1 MADEHKHE
9 DTLLN
14 EEVHE
19 HEHHHHEHDDD
30 CGCGCGHHHH
40 HDEDEHEH
48 HHHHDDDC
56 DCGCGHHHHHDED
69 EEHEH
74 HHHHHDDDDC
84 DCGCGHH
91 HHHDEDEEHEHH
103 HHHHDD
109 DCDCGCGHH
118 HHHDEDE
125 EHEHHHHHGDDCDCG
140 CGHHH
145 HHDEDGEHEHH
156 HHHHDDDDCD
166 CGCGHHHHHDEDKEH
181 EYHHHHHDDDCDCGC
196 GHHHHHDEDEEH
208 EHHHHEHAAGA
219 HSVKRVYTLQNV
231 GCAHC
236 AAKMEQRISELE
248 GVEDCVLVF
257 ETKQLRV
264 TGENPDA
271 LLPKI
276 REICSSIESDAKVI
290 APKPKHYGKDGQ
302 RVYTLENLGCAHC
315 AAKMQHQ
322 ISQLD
327 GIDDCVL
334 VYETKQLRVK
344 GDNPDALLPEIRK
357 ICSNIE
363 SEVKVIAPEEEKEDK
378 GGSHPLAEM
387 LIGAGLFIAGVLVP
401 VTAVKIILLL
411 AAYLLLGRHV
421 LLTAAKNIGRGQVF
435 DENFLMTVATIG
447 AWAVGSFDE
456 AVGVMLFYRVGEYFE
471 DRAVDRSRK
480 QIMDAIDLRPETV
493 NLVKDNGEIEV
504 IPAEDAQ
511 EGDIVLVRPGD
522 RVPLDGEVVE
532 GESRLDTSAVTGEP
546 VPVRVAAGDK
556 ATSGCVN
563 TDGAIKLRVTHILA
577 ESMVQRILDSVE
589 NAAARK
595 PKIDRFIT
603 RFSRVYTPA
612 VVAIALLT
620 AIIPSLVTGEW
631 HKWVYTAMTFL
642 VISCPCALVLS
653 VPLTYFSGI
662 GAGSRRGILFKGGAS
677 LEALNNVKTIVMD
690 KTGTITKGNF
700 VVQKVVPAQGVPLDE
715 NELLWLAAACEGA
728 STHPIAKSI
737 INSYEERKTSAV
749 KAGDFSLVAVGATV
763 ENIRE
768 QAGEGISA
776 ELEGKTILCGNV
788 KLMER
793 NNIDL
798 SGYHG
803 TPGSTEV
810 LLAMDGHFLGH
821 VDIADTI
828 KADAKSAIS
837 RMKAQGLTTAMLT
850 GDGQASADAV
860 AQEVGIDEVRAR
872 LLPQD
877 KLSALT
883 DIREKC
889 GAVMFVGDGINDAP
903 VLAGADVG
911 AAMGSGA
918 DAAIEAA
925 DVVFMKADL
934 TSIPI
939 SIKIARKA
947 NIVSKENIVFALAI
961 KILIMLL
968 GLFGIASMWLAVF
981 ADTGVAMLCVLNS
994 IRMLYMKTE

>member
-19 HEHHHHEHDDD
+19 HEHHHHEHDEDE
-30 CGCGCGHHHH
+30 CNCGCGHHHH
-40 HDEDEHEH
+40 HDEDEEHEHHHHDDDDDCDCGHHHHHDEDEHEHHHHHDDDYDCGCGHHHHHDEDEEHEH

-74 HHHHHDDDDC
+74 HHHH
-84 DCGCGHH
+84 
-91 HHHDEDEEHEHH
+91 
-103 HHHHDD
+103 
-109 DCDCGCGHH
+109 
-118 HHHDEDE
+118 
-125 EHEHHHHHGDDCDCG
+125 
-140 CGHHH
+140 
-145 HHDEDGEHEHH
+145 
-156 HHHHDDDDCD
+156 
-166 CGCGHHHHHDEDKEH
+166 
-181 EYHHHHHDDDCDCGC
+181 DDDCDCGC

-208 EHHHHEHAAGA
+208 EHHHHEHSAGA

-271 LLPKI
+271 LLPEI
-276 REICSSIESDAKVI
+276 RKICSDIESEAKVI

-363 SEVKVIAPEEEKEDK
+363 SEVKVIAPEEEKEESS
-378 GGSHPLAEM
+378 SHPLAEM
-387 LIGAGLFIAGVLVP
+387 LIGAALFVAGLLIPAM
-401 VTAVKIILLL
+401 AVKLVLLI

-421 LLTAAKNIGRGQVF
+421 LLTAVKNIGRGQVF
-435 DENFLMTVATIG
+435 DENFLMAVATIG

-493 NLVKDNGEIEV
+493 NLVKDNGKIEV

-737 INSYEERKTSAV
+737 INSYEERKTSAA

-768 QAGEGISA
+768 QAGEGVFA

-793 NNIDL
+793 NHIDL

-828 KADAKSAIS
+828 KADANSAIS

-883 DIREKC
+883 DIREKR

-939 SIKIARKA
+939 SVKIARKA
-947 NIVSKENIVFALAI
+947 NIISKENIVFALAV
-961 KILIMLL
+961 KILVMIL

>member
-19 HEHHHHEHDDD
+19 HEHHHHEHDKDECD
-30 CGCGCGHHHH
+30 CGCGHHHH
-40 HDEDEHEH
+40 HDEDEEHEH

-74 HHHHHDDDDC
+74 HHHDDDC

-125 EHEHHHHHGDDCDCG
+125 EHEHHHH
-140 CGHHH
+140 
-145 HHDEDGEHEHH
+145 EHS
-156 HHHHDDDDCD
+156 
-166 CGCGHHHHHDEDKEH
+166 
-181 EYHHHHHDDDCDCGC
+181 
-196 GHHHHHDEDEEH
+196 
-208 EHHHHEHAAGA
+208 AGA

-271 LLPKI
+271 LLPEI
-276 REICSSIESDAKVI
+276 RKICSGIESEAKVI
-290 APKPKHYGKDGQ
+290 APRPKHYGKDGQ

-363 SEVKVIAPEEEKEDK
+363 SEVKVIAPEEEKEEDN
-378 GGSHPLAEM
+378 SHPLAEM
-387 LIGAGLFIAGVLVP
+387 LIGAALFVAGLLIP
-401 VTAVKIILLL
+401 TMAVKLVLLI

-421 LLTAAKNIGRGQVF
+421 LLTAVKNIGRGQVF
-435 DENFLMTVATIG
+435 DENFLMAVATIG

-493 NLVKDNGEIEV
+493 NLVKDNGKIEV

-737 INSYEERKTSAV
+737 INSYEERKTSAA

-768 QAGEGISA
+768 QAGEGVFA

-798 SGYHG
+798 SDYHG

-883 DIREKC
+883 DIREKR

-939 SIKIARKA
+939 SVKIARKA
-947 NIVSKENIVFALAI
+947 NIVSKENIVFALAV
-961 KILIMLL
+961 KILVMIL

>member
-1 MADEHKHE
+1 MKILHTTPAQDGFYMPAEFAPHEGCLMIWPERADSWQYGAYAARKAFLRVIETISE
-9 DTLLN
+9 SESMTVLCSEGQYDNARAQLPDRVRLVVMET
-14 EEVHE
+14 
-19 HEHHHHEHDDD
+19 DDAWARD
-30 CGCGCGHHHH
+30 VGPTFVINGRGERRGI
-40 HDEDEHEH
+40 DWGFNAWGGDVDGLYPSWEKDNRVARKF
-48 HHHHDDDC
+48 C
-56 DCGCGHHHHHDED
+56 DLVSNDVYDKRDFICEGGSIHS
-69 EEHEH
+69 
-74 HHHHHDDDDC
+74 
-84 DCGCGHH
+84 
-91 HHHDEDEEHEHH
+91 
-103 HHHHDD
+103 
-109 DCDCGCGHH
+109 
-118 HHHDEDE
+118 
-125 EHEHHHHHGDDCDCG
+125 
-140 CGHHH
+140 
-145 HHDEDGEHEHH
+145 DGEGTALVTEA
-156 HHHHDDDDCD
+156 CLLS
-166 CGCGHHHHHDEDKEH
+166 
-181 EYHHHHHDDDCDCGC
+181 
-196 GHHHHHDEDEEH
+196 
-208 EHHHHEHAAGA
+208 AG
-219 HSVKRVYTLQNV
+219 R
-231 GCAHC
+231 
-236 AAKMEQRISELE
+236 
-248 GVEDCVLVF
+248 
-257 ETKQLRV
+257 
-264 TGENPDA
+264 NPDLTKA
-271 LLPKI
+271 EIEQVLCDYLGVSKVIWLPRGI
-276 REICSSIESDAKVI
+276 YNDETNEHVDNVCAFTAPGEVVLAWTDDESD
-290 APKPKHYGKDGQ
+290 
-302 RVYTLENLGCAHC
+302 
-315 AAKMQHQ
+315 
-322 ISQLD
+322 
-327 GIDDCVL
+327 
-334 VYETKQLRVK
+334 
-344 GDNPDALLPEIRK
+344 
-357 ICSNIE
+357 
-363 SEVKVIAPEEEKEDK
+363 VKVIAPEEEKEESS
-378 GGSHPLAEM
+378 SHPLAEM
-387 LIGAGLFIAGVLVP
+387 LIGAALFVAGLLIPAM
-401 VTAVKIILLL
+401 AVKLVLLI

-421 LLTAAKNIGRGQVF
+421 LLTAVKNIGRGQVF
-435 DENFLMTVATIG
+435 DENFLMAVATIG

-493 NLVKDNGEIEV
+493 NLVKDNGKIEV

-522 RVPLDGEVVE
+522 RVPLDGEVIE

-737 INSYEERKTSAV
+737 INSYEERKTSAA

-768 QAGEGISA
+768 QAGEGVFA

-821 VDIADTI
+821 IDISDTI
-828 KADAKSAIS
+828 KADANSAIS

-939 SIKIARKA
+939 SVKIARKA
-947 NIVSKENIVFALAI
+947 NIVSKENIVFALAV
-961 KILIMLL
+961 KILVMIL

>member
-14 EEVHE
+14 EDVHE
-19 HEHHHHEHDDD
+19 HEHHHHEHDEDECD
-30 CGCGCGHHHH
+30 CGCRHHHH
-40 HDEDEHEH
+40 HDEDEREH

-69 EEHEH
+69 
-74 HHHHHDDDDC
+74 
-84 DCGCGHH
+84 
-91 HHHDEDEEHEHH
+91 EHEHH

-125 EHEHHHHHGDDCDCG
+125 EHEHHHHH
-140 CGHHH
+140 
-145 HHDEDGEHEHH
+145 
-156 HHHHDDDDCD
+156 DDDCD
-166 CGCGHHHHHDEDKEH
+166 CGCGHHHHHDEDEEH
-181 EYHHHHHDDDCDCGC
+181 EHHHHHDDDCDCGC

-208 EHHHHEHAAGA
+208 EHHHHEHSAGA

-236 AAKMEQRISELE
+236 AAKMEQRISELD

-363 SEVKVIAPEEEKEDK
+363 SDVKVIAPEEEKEESS
-378 GGSHPLAEM
+378 SHPLAEM
-387 LIGAGLFIAGVLVP
+387 LIGAALFVAGLLIP
-401 VTAVKIILLL
+401 VMAVKLVLLI

-421 LLTAAKNIGRGQVF
+421 LLTAVKNIGRGQVF
-435 DENFLMTVATIG
+435 DENFLMAVATIG

-493 NLVKDNGEIEV
+493 NLVKDNGKIEV

-522 RVPLDGEVVE
+522 RVPLDGEIVE

-737 INSYEERKTSAV
+737 INSYEERKTSAA

-768 QAGEGISA
+768 QAGEGVFA

-883 DIREKC
+883 DIREKR

-925 DVVFMKADL
+925 DVVFMNADL

-947 NIVSKENIVFALAI
+947 NIVSKENIVFALAV
-961 KILIMLL
+961 KILVMIL

>member
-1 MADEHKHE
+1 MAEEEKKKAAADAQEIEEAHEHHHHHH
-9 DTLLN
+9 DDDDCCCGHD
-14 EEVHE
+14 HE
-19 HEHHHHEHDDD
+19 HEHHHHHHDDD
-30 CGCGCGHHHH
+30 DDCCCGHDH
-40 HDEDEHEH
+40 EHEH
-48 HHHHDDDC
+48 HHHHHHDDNDDC
-56 DCGCGHHHHHDED
+56 CCGHDH
-69 EEHEH
+69 EHEH

-84 DCGCGHH
+84 CCGHDH
-91 HHHDEDEEHEHH
+91 
-103 HHHHDD
+103 
-109 DCDCGCGHH
+109 
-118 HHHDEDE
+118 
-125 EHEHHHHHGDDCDCG
+125 
-140 CGHHH
+140 
-145 HHDEDGEHEHH
+145 EHEHH
-156 HHHHDDDDCD
+156 HHHHDDDDD
-166 CGCGHHHHHDEDKEH
+166 CCCGHDHEHHH
-181 EYHHHHHDDDCDCGC
+181 HHHHHDDDDDCCC
-196 GHHHHHDEDEEH
+196 GHDHEHEHHHHHHDDDDDCCCGHDHDHEH
-208 EHHHHEHAAGA
+208 HHHHHEHAAGG

-236 AAKMEQRISELE
+236 AAKMEERISQLD

-271 LLPKI
+271 LLPQI
-276 REICSSIESDAKVI
+276 REICSGIESEAKVI
-290 APKPKHYGKDGQ
+290 APAPRHYGKNGQ

-344 GDNPDALLPEIRK
+344 GENPDALLPKIRE

-363 SEVKVIAPEEEKEDK
+363 SEVKVIAPEEEQEDEE
-378 GGSHPLAEM
+378 GSHPLAEM
-387 LIGAGLFIAGVLVP
+387 LIGAALFVAGLVIPA
-401 VTAVKIILLL
+401 TAVKIVLMV
-411 AAYLLLGRHV
+411 AAYLLLGHHV
-421 LLTAAKNIGRGQVF
+421 LLTAVKNIGRGQVF
-435 DENFLMTVATIG
+435 DENFLMAVATIG

-471 DRAVDRSRK
+471 DRAVDRSRR

-493 NLVKDNGEIEV
+493 NLVGADGSISV
-504 IPAEDAQ
+504 IPAEDAA

-522 RVPLDGEVVE
+522 RVPLDGEVSE
-532 GESRLDTSAVTGEP
+532 GETRLDTSAVTGEP
-546 VPVRVAAGDK
+546 VPVRVTVGDRV
-556 ATSGCVN
+556 TSGCVN
-563 TDGAIKLRVTHILA
+563 TDGAVKIRVTHVLA

-620 AIIPSLVTGEW
+620 AIVPSLFTGEW

-700 VVQKVVPAQGVPLDE
+700 VVQNIVPAKGVPLNE
-715 NELLWLAAACEGA
+715 GELLWLAAKCESA
-728 STHPIAKSI
+728 STHPIARSI
-737 INSYEERKTSAV
+737 LTAYEER
-749 KAGDFSLVAVGATV
+749 GAEHGNSTV

-768 QAGEGISA
+768 LAGEGVIASV
-776 ELEGKTILCGNV
+776 EGKTVLCGNV
-788 KLMER
+788 KLMEHS
-793 NNIDL
+793 NIDL

-803 TPGSTEV
+803 TQGSTEV
-810 LLAMDGHFLGH
+810 LLALDGRFLGH
-821 VDIADTI
+821 IDIADTV
-828 KADAKSAIS
+828 KPDAKQAIG
-837 RMKAQGLTTAMLT
+837 RMKAQGLRTAMLT

-860 AQEVGIDEVRAR
+860 AQSIGIDEVHAR

-877 KLSALT
+877 KLAALNE
-883 DIREKC
+883 IREKN

-903 VLAGADVG
+903 VLAAADLG
-911 AAMGSGA
+911 IAMGAIGS

-925 DVVFMKADL
+925 DVVLMDDDIGKLAVGMKVARNTRRIVNQNVTFAL
-934 TSIPI
+934 GFKILVLLLSIP
-939 SIKIARKA
+939 
-947 NIVSKENIVFALAI
+947 
-961 KILIMLL
+961 
-968 GLFGIASMWLAVF
+968 GIATMWMAVF
-981 ADTGVAMLCVLNS
+981 ADVGVCVLAILNAM
-994 IRMLYMKTE
+994 RKKD

>member
-1 MADEHKHE
+1 MTGEDKHGAAQVPEEDRMAYHHHHGEHCGCEEEHHHHH
-9 DTLLN
+9 DHGN
-14 EEVHE
+14 EAEYEHHHHHDDDNE
-19 HEHHHHEHDDD
+19 HEHHHHHHDDACD
-30 CGCGCGHHHH
+30 CGCGCGHHD
-40 HDEDEHEH
+40 DEDNEHEH
-48 HHHHDDDC
+48 HHHHHHDD
-56 DCGCGHHHHHDED
+56 DCGCGHHHHHD
-69 EEHEH
+69 
-74 HHHHHDDDDC
+74 
-84 DCGCGHH
+84 
-91 HHHDEDEEHEHH
+91 DED
-103 HHHHDD
+103 
-109 DCDCGCGHH
+109 
-118 HHHDEDE
+118 
-125 EHEHHHHHGDDCDCG
+125 
-140 CGHHH
+140 
-145 HHDEDGEHEHH
+145 
-156 HHHHDDDDCD
+156 
-166 CGCGHHHHHDEDKEH
+166 
-181 EYHHHHHDDDCDCGC
+181 
-196 GHHHHHDEDEEH
+196 
-208 EHHHHEHAAGA
+208 EHHHHEGHGHAAGA

-236 AAKMEQRISELE
+236 AAKMEQRISELD

-271 LLPKI
+271 LLPQI
-276 REICSSIESDAKVI
+276 REICSSIESEAKVI
-290 APKPKHYGKDGQ
+290 APAPKHYGRDGQ

-344 GDNPDALLPEIRK
+344 GENPDALLPEIRK

-363 SEVKVIAPEEEKEDK
+363 GEVKVIASEDEQEENE
-378 GGSHPLAEM
+378 GSHLLAEM
-387 LIGAGLFIAGVLVP
+387 LIGAALFAAGLLIPAM
-401 VTAVKIILLL
+401 AVKLVLLI

-421 LLTAAKNIGRGQVF
+421 LLTAVRNIGRGQVF
-435 DENFLMTVATIG
+435 DENFLMAVATIG
-447 AWAVGSFDE
+447 AWAIGSFDE

-471 DRAVDRSRK
+471 DRAVDRSRQ

-493 NLVKDNGEIEV
+493 NLVKANGEIEV
-504 IPAEDAQ
+504 IPAEQAE

-522 RVPLDGEVVE
+522 RVPLDGEVIE

-546 VPVRVAAGDK
+546 VPVRVGVGDD
-556 ATSGCVN
+556 AISGCVN

-612 VVAIALLT
+612 VVGIALLT

-662 GAGSRRGILFKGGAS
+662 GAGSKRGILFKGGAS
-677 LEALNNVKTIVMD
+677 LEALNNVKTVVMD

-700 VVQKVVPAQGVPLDE
+700 VVQNIIPAPGVEVDE
-715 NELLWLAAACEGA
+715 KTLLWLAAACESA

-737 INSYEERKTSAV
+737 LAAYEERGAQ
-749 KAGDFSLVAVGATV
+749 AGENTV

-768 QAGEGISA
+768 QAGEGVSA
-776 ELEGKTILCGNV
+776 ELGGKTVLCGNV
-788 KLMER
+788 KLMEGHH
-793 NNIDL
+793 IDL
-798 SGYHG
+798 SAYHG

-810 LLAMDGHFLGH
+810 LLAMDDKFLGYI
-821 VDIADTI
+821 DIADTV
-828 KADAKSAIS
+828 KPDAKEAIR

-877 KLSALT
+877 KLAALA
-883 DIREKC
+883 DIREKR

-939 SIKIARKA
+939 SVRIARKA
-947 NIVSKENIVFALAI
+947 NIVSKENIVFALVV
-961 KILIMLL
+961 KLLVMVL
-968 GLFGIASMWLAVF
+968 GLCGIASMWLAVF

>member
-1 MADEHKHE
+1 MAEQEKHTDSATAQE
-9 DTLLN
+9 I
-14 EEVHE
+14 EELHE
-19 HEHHHHEHDDD
+19 
-30 CGCGCGHHHH
+30 HHHH
-40 HDEDEHEH
+40 HDEDDCCCGHNHGEHEHHHHHDEDDCCCGHDHEHEH
-48 HHHHDDDC
+48 HHHHDDNDC
-56 DCGCGHHHHHDED
+56 SCGHDH
-69 EEHEH
+69 
-74 HHHHHDDDDC
+74 
-84 DCGCGHH
+84 
-91 HHHDEDEEHEHH
+91 EHEHH

-109 DCDCGCGHH
+109 DCCCGHDH
-118 HHHDEDE
+118 
-125 EHEHHHHHGDDCDCG
+125 EHEHHHHDDDDCC
-140 CGHHH
+140 CGHDH
-145 HHDEDGEHEHH
+145 GEHEHH
-156 HHHHDDDDCD
+156 HHH
-166 CGCGHHHHHDEDKEH
+166 EH
-181 EYHHHHHDDDCDCGC
+181 TG
-196 GHHHHHDEDEEH
+196 
-208 EHHHHEHAAGA
+208 GA

-236 AAKMEQRISELE
+236 AAKMEERIGQLD

-290 APKPKHYGKDGQ
+290 APAPKHYGKNGQ

-322 ISQLD
+322 ICQLD

-344 GDNPDALLPEIRK
+344 GENPDALLPKIRE

-363 SEVKVIAPEEEKEDK
+363 SEVKVIAPEEEEEEQENEK
-378 GGSHPLAEM
+378 GSHPLAEM
-387 LIGAGLFIAGVLVP
+387 LIGAALFVAGLVIP
-401 VTAVKIILLL
+401 VTAIKIVLMV

-421 LLTAAKNIGRGQVF
+421 LLTAVKNIGRGQVF
-435 DENFLMTVATIG
+435 DENFLMAVATIG

-493 NLVKDNGEIEV
+493 NLVKPDGSVEV
-504 IPAEDAQ
+504 LPAEQA
-511 EGDIVLVRPGD
+511 EVGDLVLVRPGD
-522 RVPLDGEVVE
+522 RVPLDGEVAE
-532 GESRLDTSAVTGEP
+532 GETRLDTSAVTGEP
-546 VPVRVAAGDK
+546 VPVRVSTGDSVI
-556 ATSGCVN
+556 SGCVN
-563 TDGAIKLRVTHILA
+563 TDGAVKIRVTHVLA

-612 VVAIALLT
+612 VVLIALLT
-620 AIIPSLVTGEW
+620 AIVPSLVTGDW

-662 GAGSRRGILFKGGAS
+662 GAGSKRGILFKGGAS

-700 VVQKVVPAQGVPLDE
+700 VVQHIVPAAGVPLDE
-715 NELLWLAAACEGA
+715 GQLLWLAAMCEGA
-728 STHPIAKSI
+728 STHPIARSI
-737 INSYEERKTSAV
+737 LTAYEEKGTA
-749 KAGDFSLVAVGATV
+749 AGSGTV

-768 QAGEGISA
+768 QAGEGVEA
-776 ELEGKTILCGNV
+776 TLEGKKLLCGNV
-788 KLMER
+788 KLMNR
-793 NNIDL
+793 NGIDL
-798 SGYHG
+798 SDYHG

-810 LLAMDGHFLGH
+810 LLALSGRFLGH
-821 VDIADTI
+821 IDIADTV
-828 KADAKSAIS
+828 KPDAKQAIG

-860 AQEVGIDEVRAR
+860 AQAVGIDEVHAQ

-877 KLSALT
+877 KLSALGK
-883 DIREKC
+883 IRGKN

-934 TSIPI
+934 NSVPTSVN
-939 SIKIARKA
+939 IARSA
-947 NIVSKENIVFALAI
+947 NIVSKENIIFALAV
-961 KILIMLL
+961 KLLVMVL
-968 GLFGIASMWLAVF
+968 GLTNHASMWLAVF

-994 IRMLYMKTE
+994 VRMLYKNFDR

>member
-1 MADEHKHE
+1 M
-9 DTLLN
+9 
-14 EEVHE
+14 
-19 HEHHHHEHDDD
+19 
-30 CGCGCGHHHH
+30 
-40 HDEDEHEH
+40 
-48 HHHHDDDC
+48 
-56 DCGCGHHHHHDED
+56 
-69 EEHEH
+69 
-74 HHHHHDDDDC
+74 
-84 DCGCGHH
+84 
-91 HHHDEDEEHEHH
+91 
-103 HHHHDD
+103 
-109 DCDCGCGHH
+109 
-118 HHHDEDE
+118 
-125 EHEHHHHHGDDCDCG
+125 
-140 CGHHH
+140 
-145 HHDEDGEHEHH
+145 
-156 HHHHDDDDCD
+156 
-166 CGCGHHHHHDEDKEH
+166 
-181 EYHHHHHDDDCDCGC
+181 
-196 GHHHHHDEDEEH
+196 
-208 EHHHHEHAAGA
+208 
-219 HSVKRVYTLQNV
+219 
-231 GCAHC
+231 
-236 AAKMEQRISELE
+236 
-248 GVEDCVLVF
+248 F

-271 LLPKI
+271 LLPEI
-276 REICSSIESDAKVI
+276 REICSSIESEAKVI

-363 SEVKVIAPEEEKEDK
+363 SDVKVIAPEEEKEEDN
-378 GGSHPLAEM
+378 SHPLAEM
-387 LIGAGLFIAGVLVP
+387 LIGAVLFVAGLLIP
-401 VTAVKIILLL
+401 TMAVKLVLLI

-421 LLTAAKNIGRGQVF
+421 LLTAVKNIGRGQVF
-435 DENFLMTVATIG
+435 DENFLMAVATIG

-563 TDGAIKLRVTHILA
+563 TDGAIKMRVTHILA

-737 INSYEERKTSAV
+737 INSYEERKTSAA

-768 QAGEGISA
+768 QAGEGVFA

-793 NNIDL
+793 NHIDL

-803 TPGSTEV
+803 TLGSTEV

-883 DIREKC
+883 DIREKR

-939 SIKIARKA
+939 SVKIARKA
-947 NIVSKENIVFALAI
+947 NIVSKENIVFALAV
-961 KILIMLL
+961 KILVMLL

>member
-1 MADEHKHE
+1 MA
-9 DTLLN
+9 
-14 EEVHE
+14 EEEKKKAAADAQEIEEAHE
-19 HEHHHHEHDDD
+19 HEHHHH
-30 CGCGCGHHHH
+30 
-40 HDEDEHEH
+40 
-48 HHHHDDDC
+48 HHHDDDD
-56 DCGCGHHHHHDED
+56 DCCCGH
-69 EEHEH
+69 EHEH
-74 HHHHHDDDDC
+74 HHHHHDDDD
-84 DCGCGHH
+84 DCCCGHDH
-91 HHHDEDEEHEHH
+91 
-103 HHHHDD
+103 
-109 DCDCGCGHH
+109 
-118 HHHDEDE
+118 
-125 EHEHHHHHGDDCDCG
+125 
-140 CGHHH
+140 
-145 HHDEDGEHEHH
+145 EHEHH
-156 HHHHDDDDCD
+156 HHHHDDDDD
-166 CGCGHHHHHDEDKEH
+166 CCCGHDHEHEHHHHHDDGDDCCCGHDHEH
-181 EYHHHHHDDDCDCGC
+181 EHHHHHHHDDDDCCC
-196 GHHHHHDEDEEH
+196 GHEHEHHHHHDDDDDCCCGHDHEH
-208 EHHHHEHAAGA
+208 EHHHHHHEHAAGG

-236 AAKMEQRISELE
+236 AAKMEERISELD

-271 LLPKI
+271 LLPQI
-276 REICSSIESDAKVI
+276 REICSGIESEAKVI
-290 APKPKHYGKDGQ
+290 APAPRHYGKNGQ

-334 VYETKQLRVK
+334 VYETRQLRVK
-344 GDNPDALLPEIRK
+344 GENPDALLPQIRE

-363 SEVKVIAPEEEKEDK
+363 SEVKVIAPEQEQEDEKQ
-378 GGSHPLAEM
+378 SHPLAEM
-387 LIGAGLFIAGVLVP
+387 LVGAGLFAAGLAIPNV
-401 VTAVKIILLL
+401 AVKLILLI

-421 LLTAAKNIGRGQVF
+421 LLTAIKNIGRGQVF
-435 DENFLMTVATIG
+435 DENFLMAVATIG

-471 DRAVDRSRK
+471 DRAVDRSRR

-493 NLVKDNGEIEV
+493 NLVGADGSISV
-504 IPAEDAQ
+504 IPAEDAA

-522 RVPLDGEVVE
+522 RVPLDGEVSE
-532 GESRLDTSAVTGEP
+532 GETRLDTSAVTGEP
-546 VPVRVAAGDK
+546 VPVRVTVGDRV
-556 ATSGCVN
+556 TSGCVN
-563 TDGAIKLRVTHILA
+563 TDGAVKIRVTHVLA

-620 AIIPSLVTGEW
+620 AIVPSLFTGEW

-700 VVQKVVPAQGVPLDE
+700 VVQNIVPAKGVPLNE
-715 NELLWLAAACEGA
+715 GELLWLAAKCESA
-728 STHPIAKSI
+728 STHPIARSI
-737 INSYEERKTSAV
+737 LTAYEER
-749 KAGDFSLVAVGATV
+749 GAEHGNSTV

-768 QAGEGISA
+768 QAGEGVIAS
-776 ELEGKTILCGNV
+776 LEGKTVLCGNV
-788 KLMER
+788 KLMEHS
-793 NNIDL
+793 NVDL

-810 LLAMDGHFLGH
+810 LLALDGRFLGH
-821 VDIADTI
+821 IDIADTV
-828 KADAKSAIS
+828 KPDAKQAIG
-837 RMKAQGLTTAMLT
+837 RMKAQGLRTAMLT

-860 AQEVGIDEVRAR
+860 AQSVGIDEVHAR

-877 KLSALT
+877 KLTALNE
-883 DIREKC
+883 IREKN

-934 TSIPI
+934 SSVPTSV
-939 SIKIARKA
+939 KIARSA
-947 NIVSKENIVFALAI
+947 DIISKENIIFALAV
-961 KILIMLL
+961 KLLVMVL
-968 GLFGIASMWLAVF
+968 GLAGIASMWLAVF

-994 IRMLYMKTE
+994 VRMLYRKFD

>member
-1 MADEHKHE
+1 MA
-9 DTLLN
+9 
-14 EEVHE
+14 EEE
-19 HEHHHHEHDDD
+19 KKKAAADAQEIE
-30 CGCGCGHHHH
+30 
-40 HDEDEHEH
+40 EAHEH
-48 HHHHDDDC
+48 HHHHDDD
-56 DCGCGHHHHHDED
+56 DCCCGHDHEHEHHHHHHDDGDDCCCGHDHEHEHHHHHHD
-69 EEHEH
+69 DDDDCCCGHDHEHEH

-84 DCGCGHH
+84 CCGHDH
-91 HHHDEDEEHEHH
+91 EHEHH
-103 HHHHDD
+103 HHHDDD
-109 DCDCGCGHH
+109 DCCCGHDH
-118 HHHDEDE
+118 
-125 EHEHHHHHGDDCDCG
+125 
-140 CGHHH
+140 
-145 HHDEDGEHEHH
+145 EHEHH
-156 HHHHDDDDCD
+156 HHHHDDDDD
-166 CGCGHHHHHDEDKEH
+166 CCCGHDHEHH
-181 EYHHHHHDDDCDCGC
+181 HHHHHDDDDCCC
-196 GHHHHHDEDEEH
+196 GHDHEHHHHHHHDDDDCCCGHDH
-208 EHHHHEHAAGA
+208 EHHHHHHHDDDDDDCCCGHDHEHHHHHEHTAGA

-236 AAKMEQRISELE
+236 AAKMEERISQLD

-276 REICSSIESDAKVI
+276 REICSGIESEAKVI
-290 APKPKHYGKDGQ
+290 APTPRHYGKNGQ

-334 VYETKQLRVK
+334 VFETKQLRVK
-344 GDNPDALLPEIRK
+344 GENPDALLPKIRE

-363 SEVKVIAPEEEKEDK
+363 SEVKVIAPEEEQEDEE
-378 GGSHPLAEM
+378 GSHPLAEM
-387 LIGAGLFIAGVLVP
+387 LIGAALFVAGLVIP
-401 VTAVKIILLL
+401 VTTVKIVLMV

-421 LLTAAKNIGRGQVF
+421 LLTAVKNIGRGQVF
-435 DENFLMTVATIG
+435 DENFLMAVATIG

-471 DRAVDRSRK
+471 DRAVDRSRR

-493 NLVKDNGEIEV
+493 NLVGADGSISV
-504 IPAEDAQ
+504 IPAEDAA

-522 RVPLDGEVVE
+522 RVPLDGEVSE
-532 GESRLDTSAVTGEP
+532 GETRLDTSAVTGEP
-546 VPVRVAAGDK
+546 VPVRVTVGDRV
-556 ATSGCVN
+556 TSGCVN
-563 TDGAIKLRVTHILA
+563 TDGAVKIRVTHVLA

-620 AIIPSLVTGEW
+620 AIVPSLFTGEW

-700 VVQKVVPAQGVPLDE
+700 VVQNIVPAKGVPLNE
-715 NELLWLAAACEGA
+715 GELLWLAAKCESA
-728 STHPIAKSI
+728 STHPIARSI
-737 INSYEERKTSAV
+737 LTAYEER
-749 KAGDFSLVAVGATV
+749 GAEHGSGTV

-768 QAGEGISA
+768 LAGEGVIASV
-776 ELEGKTILCGNV
+776 EGKTVLCGNV
-788 KLMER
+788 KLMEHS
-793 NNIDL
+793 NIDL

-810 LLAMDGHFLGH
+810 LLALDGRFLGH
-821 VDIADTI
+821 IDIADTV
-828 KADAKSAIS
+828 KPDAKQAIG
-837 RMKAQGLTTAMLT
+837 RMKAQGLRTAMLT

-860 AQEVGIDEVRAR
+860 AQSIGIDEVHAR

-877 KLSALT
+877 KLAALNE
-883 DIREKC
+883 IRGKN

-934 TSIPI
+934 SSVPA
-939 SIKIARKA
+939 SVNIARSA
-947 NIVSKENIVFALAI
+947 NIVSKENIIFALAV
-961 KILIMLL
+961 KLLVMVL
-968 GLFGIASMWLAVF
+968 GLTNHASMWLAVF

-994 IRMLYMKTE
+994 VRILYKKFD